1 MRLALSSLRFP
12 ACIFRQADRAAR
24 CPDSFAQE
32 MQVQATL
39 RFIRASRF
47 AACSLCLITLTED
60 QERIMTSRIHRL
72 LSLLLA
78 CLIAAFS
85 SATLAG
91 PYTGLVVFGE
101 SLSDSGNNAIVFDY
115 VLGPPLP
122 AGTLRTPVPIPSP
135 SFIPDFPY
143 ASGRYSNGPVW
154 AEQLASGLGVAAAPS
169 MAGGSDYAFA
179 GARSGP
185 SGSSFPYSVRDQAAM
200 FLDQNG
206 GKAPS
211 GNLYALQAGGNDVRD
226 AFAALAAEGDPG
238 PLLFSS
244 VSTIVTVLNQ
254 LAAAGAEHLLL
265 LNVPNLG
272 AAPAITALGPVAS
285 EAATGIA
292 VAFNQALA
300 STLSQLPAPA
310 ADNIELLDL
319 FALQSRIFSNPSFYG
334 FNDLTSACAF
344 SAACI
349 ADPSAAFFW
358 DGVHPT
364 ASVHALIGQEA
375 LALAVIPLPGT
386 ALLLALGLSVL
397 ALARHRRGGPSCN
410 W

>member
-1 MRLALSSLRFP
+1 
-12 ACIFRQADRAAR
+12 
-24 CPDSFAQE
+24 
-32 MQVQATL
+32 
-39 RFIRASRF
+39 
-47 AACSLCLITLTED
+47 
-60 QERIMTSRIHRL
+60 MTSRIHRL

-226 AFAALAAEGDPG
+226 AFAALAAGGDPG

-300 STLSQLPAPA
+300 STLSQLPASA

-319 FALQSRIFSNPSFYG
+319 FALQSRVFSNPSFYG

-397 ALARHRRGGPSCN
+397 ALARHRRAGPSCN